1 MPAWRPRRWR
11 LVVIR
16 GYRRLQLLMSSL
28 IAHTLA
34 LLLCF
39 FGCCYRYCNGR
50 RYNDISGER
59 RDLERKIIPDSYVGE
74 VLRDIIFFFLF
85 FFNWA
90 WGKFF

>member
-1 MPAWRPRRWR
+1 MAPRRHPR
-11 LVVIR
+11 LSPPAIVDVFADCSHTCIVVV
-16 GYRRLQLLMSSL
+16 L
-28 IAHTLA
+28 
-34 LLLCF
+34 